1 MKINEVEARVGIT
14 KKNIRF
20 YEEQGLLSPRRN
32 SENGYRDYGEGE
44 LVALRQ
50 IKLLRKLGVPLEE
63 IRKMQAGGITL
74 GDCMRRHLVTLERE
88 QRNLEQSMELCRR
101 LKERDGPLEGLDA
114 RELLE
119 EMEAM
124 EKAGTTFLNRQV
136 GDTRR
141 LRYVAPAVVTVLTVL
156 LMGGLMG
163 LMLWG
168 FAIDAADAPPLPLI
182 AVLVALPGV
191 VILGVVAALWQ
202 RVKEIQ
208 KGEADDAKN
217 Y

>member
-1 MKINEVEARVGIT
+1 
-14 KKNIRF
+14 
-20 YEEQGLLSPRRN
+20 
-32 SENGYRDYGEGE
+32 
-44 LVALRQ
+44 
-50 IKLLRKLGVPLEE
+50 
-63 IRKMQAGGITL
+63 MQAGGITL

-88 QRNLEQSMELCRR
+88 QHSLEHSIELCRR
-101 LKERDGPLEGLDA
+101 LKDRGGTLESLDA

-124 EKAGTTFLNRQV
+124 EKEGTIFLNRQV

-141 LRYVAPAVVTVLTVL
+141 IRYVAPAVITVLTVL
-156 LMGGLMG
+156 LMAGLIA

-168 FAIDAADAPPLPLI
+168 FSIDAEDAPPLPLVV
-182 AVLVALPGV
+182 VLVALPGV
-191 VILGVVAALWQ
+191 VILGVLAALWQ

>member
-1 MKINEVEARVGIT
+1 
-14 KKNIRF
+14 
-20 YEEQGLLSPRRN
+20 
-32 SENGYRDYGEGE
+32 
-44 LVALRQ
+44 
-50 IKLLRKLGVPLEE
+50 
-63 IRKMQAGGITL
+63 MQAGGITL

-168 FAIDAADAPPLPLI
+168 FAIDAADAPPLPLV
-182 AVLVALPGV
+182 AVLVALPAV

>member
-1 MKINEVEARVGIT
+1 
-14 KKNIRF
+14 
-20 YEEQGLLSPRRN
+20 
-32 SENGYRDYGEGE
+32 
-44 LVALRQ
+44 
-50 IKLLRKLGVPLEE
+50 
-63 IRKMQAGGITL
+63 MQAGSITL

-88 QRNLEQSMELCRR
+88 QRSLEQSMELCRR
-101 LKERDGPLEGLDA
+101 LKDREGTLDTLDA

-124 EKAGTTFLNRQV
+124 ERTGATFLNRQV
-136 GDTRR
+136 GDTRKI
-141 LRYVAPAVVTVLTVL
+141 RYVAPAVVTALTVL
-156 LMGGLMG
+156 LMGGLIA

-168 FAIDAADAPPLPLI
+168 FAIDAEEAPPLPLI
-182 AVLVALPGV
+182 VVLVALPAV
-191 VILGVVAALWQ
+191 VILGVLLALVQ